1 MKSFYFKRFALCLS
15 IIIGTALTS
24 FAQNVAKIG
33 DTEYATLAEAV
44 AAAGEGATV
53 TLLSSTDVSEMIP
66 VTKSITLDLNG
77 QTITNNVTANRL
89 FRISDVTFTIEGNK
103 GNIITPSTNTQSYGF
118 VDFRDATG
126 VAGASTKLI
135 ANNVSFEGG
144 TNEGSLFAFRGNG
157 QSIEFNNV
165 DVNLTESYTYSII
178 NGYQMSVSINIQ
190 GGSFICK
197 STHKTAGV
205 FQAGSN
211 STINFSNV
219 NVETCVGPIFQI
231 NANSVAVFEN
241 CTMKN
246 TATDSYFA
254 TCIASAYGSEVNV
267 KGGSYE
273 ANYAIYVYNSGGTI
287 NLDGGTYIG
296 NIASVQVDRAYESD
310 PPAIVNVSSGIF
322 TGDVKNNGLNS
333 EVNIL
338 DGTINGSIVNSGN
351 TSSTTISGG
360 TITGDVKATGTNA
373 TITITDGE
381 VTGILSNTGNG
392 SSISVTGGTFTNTN
406 SNVTQYIDPNNTTST
421 DENGKTVVKSYV
433 AQVGENKYLTLAEAF
448 SNANDGETITLLYN
462 VDDFGSI
469 SFSGKSLTLDLNG
482 QTATGEEVNVGQNGA
497 LDIEDKTATVAP
509 VIYENHK
516 VTYAAG
522 SLNVSNEVNAVS
534 GGSVTLKSGKIIS
547 KYIGL
552 YAAGDKNGLAEVKST
567 VTLAGGYVEAQEF
580 AISPQGKGATA
591 NIAGGVALAK
601 DNAVV
606 GGNGTINLGGTYINI
621 TGGTLIGNIQTAGYV
636 ACGVYHPQSGELNIS
651 GGTIYADGGTGI
663 LMRGGTLK
671 VTGGTIVASGDESL
685 LGKVGDSRVVVGT
698 SGIVFDRDAKY
709 YDAPNVNI
717 EISGTPSISGTVSAI
732 TVINTEN
739 IEDANDAITIKGGTF
754 NSDVTDYCVDGFV
767 PVKGEDGTYTVE
779 TGDVYIAYKE
789 NSGLKSGFV
798 SLTGDEKVAELELN
812 QATITKL
819 IVNNDF
825 ENVPLKY
832 TRDYTAGYWT
842 DLFVPFDIELTS
854 GLLQDFS
861 FARLWDTELDENN
874 NVTIECIMMK
884 EGDKVSA
891 NTPYIIR
898 ANKGGIQPIT
908 FTGASLKKTADVS
921 GSLVADCSS
930 IEQTF
935 KFYGVYENTTLLDKY
950 GYYLNPSEKSSF
962 YTVSKATACVT
973 PMRFYM
979 TVQNKAD
986 GSYYYPNETNEGTP
1000 KSVKLKVI
1008 GGGEGTT
1015 GITEINTATTQGEQS
1030 VYTLQG
1036 TFVGRSTKG
1045 LKAGIYI
1052 VNGKKVI
1059 IK

>member
-1 MKSFYFKRFALCLS
+1 MKSFYFKRFALCLT
-15 IIIGTALTS
+15 IIVGTALTS

-44 AAAGEGATV
+44 AAAGEGSTV

-254 TCIASAYGSEVNV
+254 TCIASAHGSEVNV

-296 NIASVQVDRAYESD
+296 NIASIQVDRAYESD
-310 PPAIVNVSSGIF
+310 PPAIVNVSSGTF

-333 EVNIL
+333 EVKIL
-338 DGTINGSIVNSGN
+338 DGTINGNIVNSGN

-360 TITGDVKATGTNA
+360 TITGDVKATGANA

-381 VTGILSNTGNG
+381 ISGTLTNTGNA

-406 SNVTQYIDPNNTTST
+406 SNVAQYIDSNNTTST

-433 AQVGENKYLTLAEAF
+433 AQVGENKYLTLTDAAT
-448 SNANDGETITLLYN
+448 NANGTEIKLIYDVVEDVVIPEN
-462 VDDFGSI
+462 VNVVI
-469 SFSGKSLTLDLNG
+469 DLNG
-482 QTATGEEVNVGQNGA
+482 KTITNKTSDTFTVPISSSLTINDNSEEKTGVVDNVTHCMACIYNNG
-497 LDIEDKTATVAP
+497 
-509 VIYENHK
+509 
-516 VTYAAG
+516 
-522 SLNVSNEVNAVS
+522 
-534 GGSVTLKSGKIIS
+534 
-547 KYIGL
+547 
-552 YAAGDKNGLAEVKST
+552 T
-567 VTLAGGYVEAQEF
+567 VTLNGGKFTRSKEA
-580 AISPQGKGATA
+580 SKSMDDA
-591 NIAGGVALAK
+591 N
-601 DNAVV
+601 
-606 GGNGTINLGGTYINI
+606 GNSYYNILNHGDMTINEGVTVFS
-621 TGGTLIGNIQTAGYV
+621 TGAFSSLIASGYFNYTDTKPRSGYV
-636 ACGVYHPQSGELNIS
+636 AGTNKEAPMLVINGGKFS
-651 GGTIYADGGTGI
+651 GG
-663 LMRGGTLK
+663 
-671 VTGGTIVASGDESL
+671 
-685 LGKVGDSRVVVGT
+685 
-698 SGIVFDRDAKY
+698 
-709 YDAPNVNI
+709 
-717 EISGTPSISGTVSAI
+717 
-732 TVINTEN
+732 INT
-739 IEDANDAITIKGGTF
+739 IKNDDNATAEIKGGTF
-754 NSDVTDYCVDGFV
+754 ENVTQHCVQNHNKLTISGGTFRNTGNNTYAVVWNNVFNSGVNVCNMTITGGTYDGSIYCGNKTTITDGTFNGDIKVIKGKEPEISGGTFVTDVTDYCVDGFV

-779 TGDVYIAYKE
+779 TGDVYIANLKDKE
-789 NSGLKSGFV
+789 SDEVEGGFV
-798 SLTGDEKVAELELN
+798 SLSDENKNLELN
-812 QATITKL
+812 HDLITKL
-819 IVNNDF
+819 LINKEF
-825 ENVPLKY
+825 ENVTVEY
-832 TRDYTAGYWT
+832 TRTYSANCWS
-842 DLFVPFDIELTS
+842 DLFMPFDITLTS
-854 GLLQDFS
+854 ELLNDFS
-861 FARLWDTELDENN
+861 FAELWDTELVNDEP
-874 NVTIECIMMK
+874 TIECLVMK
-884 EGDKVSA
+884 EGDVISA
-891 NTPYIIR
+891 NTPYVIR
-898 ANKGGIQPIT
+898 AKADGEQTLT
-908 FTGASLKKTADVS
+908 FNDVALKKTAGVS
-921 GSLVADCSS
+921 GALAADCSS
-930 IEQTF
+930 IKQWF
-935 KFYGVYENTTLLDKY
+935 KFYGVYENTTLLDKK
-950 GYYLNPSEKSSF
+950 GYFLNTSENSSF
-962 YTVSKATACVT
+962 YTVSDATASLS

-986 GSYYYPNETNEGTP
+986 GSYDYLNGASESTP

-1015 GITEINTATTQGEQS
+1015 GITDVNAIKAQGEQN

-1036 TFVGRSTKG
+1036 TFVGKSTKG

-1052 VNGKKVI
+1052 VNGKKII